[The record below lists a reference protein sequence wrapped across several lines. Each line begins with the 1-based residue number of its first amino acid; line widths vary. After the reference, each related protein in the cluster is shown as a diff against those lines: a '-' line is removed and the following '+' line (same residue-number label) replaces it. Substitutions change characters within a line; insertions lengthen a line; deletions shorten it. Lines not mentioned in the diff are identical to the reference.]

1 MKRKTYWTGLITI
14 GNERLEPKPPFE
26 GAGWTATLAPQRRQP
41 PRVYEGREVILHANS
56 WASAQRALDLID
68 GCHQLLR
75 GDPPIFPFHAI
86 AHNPSEPE
94 WMEKDQRETLAEKVW
109 STGGFS
115 LACAVTA
122 KASRRKK
129 WVYAVAEYKFSQSL
143 YSVHHVNL
151 TPFRSPHLAVSSFPG
166 DHVMFSHAIMSAYS
180 AVEDLGLDLRASAR
194 TPSRIDGQWNP
205 VVKHELEERLRKS
218 HVDLAETTLWTV
230 RGPRRRIE
238 KKRPVPAT
246 ARAPWA
252 GWSVRDSELHI
263 TDAIAYAS
271 WLRSRVASHGVK
283 ELTRALSPYD
293 VVNVQHLARR
303 LLLESLGFWRIH
315 EEE

>member
-41 PRVYEGREVILHANS
+41 RSVYEDPELVLHANS
-56 WASAQRALDLID
+56 WPSAQRALDLIV
-68 GCHQLLR
+68 GCHQLLVHPVP
-75 GDPPIFPFHAI
+75 GFGFLPI

-94 WMEKDQRETLAEKVW
+94 WMEKGQRETLAEKFMT
-109 STGGFS
+109 TGGFP
-115 LACAVTA
+115 LACAVAA
-122 KASRRKK
+122 KASRRRK
-129 WVYAVAEYKFSQSL
+129 WVYAVAKYKFSLSL
-143 YSVHHVNL
+143 YSVHHVDL
-151 TPFRSPHLAVSSFPG
+151 EPFRSPHLAVSPFPG
-166 DHVMFSHAIMSAYS
+166 DHVMFSHAIISAYS

-263 TDAIAYAS
+263 TDAIAYAD
-271 WLRSRVASHGVK
+271 WLRDCVAAHGVK
-283 ELTRALSPYD
+283 KLTRALSPYD

-303 LLLESLGFWRIH
+303 LLLESLGFRRIH
-315 EEE
+315 AEE